1 VTNRVFLSLTIP
13 AACVGGWYGGRV
25 IDCVGAWVR
34 GWVLIDCGQLDSCMH
49 SLSTCAAC
57 CFISH

>member
-13 AACVGGWYGGRV
+13 AACVGGWYGGR
-25 IDCVGAWVR
+25 VR